1 MTAASEAA
9 DEELHLYEATM
20 SLTDDQKMMEQQQG
34 YSYCSSHLYQADMWA
49 MFDEVQILTVNHKML
64 REMMLDMT
72 NSP

>member
-34 YSYCSSHLYQADMWA
+34 YSYCSSHLYQAD
-49 MFDEVQILTVNHKML
+49 I
-64 REMMLDMT
+64 
-72 NSP
+72 